1 MKKQYKIP
9 YILGALFFFILGV
22 VLSNTYRPYIYTNHI
37 YDYHFADTIETVA
50 GAVYACYECG
60 KATGEFIAEITK

>member
-22 VLSNTYRPYIYTNHI
+22 VLSNTYRPYILSYI
-37 YDYHFADTIETVA
+37 
-50 GAVYACYECG
+50 
-60 KATGEFIAEITK
+60 